1 MKRIFASLT
10 LLAALTLPA
19 HADDALVAHGKGLAE
34 KNCVTCH
41 AVGTMG
47 DSPLRDAPPFRDIA
61 ANYDEGELEDAFN
74 DGVVTQHPAMPD
86 WQMSPEQAAALAS
99 YIMSLAPH
107 GMKKTEV
114 QE

>member
-1 MKRIFASLT
+1 MKR
-10 LLAALTLPA
+10 LLLLGLVLCAAPA
-19 HADDALVAHGKGLAE
+19 QADDALVPHGKALAE
-34 KNCVTCH
+34 KNCATCH
-41 AVGTMG
+41 AVGVSGT
-47 DSPLRDAPPFRDIA
+47 SPLQDAPPFRDIA

-86 WQMSPEQAAALAS
+86 WQMTPEQAAALAS

-114 QE
+114 QQ